1 MEIVVAGV
9 SIGVAFSSLWKRL
22 GVGVAFLPFVRE
34 NGRISFFVERNAADS
49 GIIIAALVDSWPRTQ
64 EL

>member
-22 GVGVAFLPFVRE
+22 GVGVAFSSLMETGLAVAFL
-34 NGRISFFVERNAADS
+34 S
-49 GIIIAALVDSWPRTQ
+49 L
-64 EL
+64 